1 MSDMDWSTPEGLA
14 AIRAHLAERL
24 DGWTPPV
31 AWAVGITPATRDPD
45 VQFPHV
51 NLPGGSHGLAAV
63 VLASVLRHDGATAT
77 LDVSVDQLQAAVE
90 GLEPARACTTVEHP
104 NLGAWRGLLTEAR
117 DNPARELVAV
127 FVADLDDPVSS
138 DADGEM
144 RAGFEGLHPRA

>member
-31 AWAVGITPATRDPD
+31 AWAVGITPATSDPD

-127 FVADLDDPVSS
+127 FVADLDDPVNARRRSTQPS
-138 DADGEM
+138 APFV
-144 RAGFEGLHPRA
+144 RLPL

>member
-31 AWAVGITPATRDPD
+31 AWAVGITPATSDPD

-138 DADGEM
+138 DADGET

>member
-31 AWAVGITPATRDPD
+31 AWAVGITPATSDPD

>member
-31 AWAVGITPATRDPD
+31 AWAVGITPATSDPD

-90 GLEPARACTTVEHP
+90 GLEPAQACTSVEHP

>member
-31 AWAVGITPATRDPD
+31 AWAVGITPATSDPD

-63 VLASVLRHDGATAT
+63 VLASVLRHAGATAT

-90 GLEPARACTTVEHP
+90 GLEPAQACTTVEHP
-104 NLGAWRGLLTEAR
+104 NIGAWRGLLTEAR

>member
-31 AWAVGITPATRDPD
+31 AWAVGITPASSDPD

-77 LDVSVDQLQAAVE
+77 LDVSVDQLQAAFE

>member
-31 AWAVGITPATRDPD
+31 AWAVGITPATSDPD

-90 GLEPARACTTVEHP
+90 GLEPAQACTTVEHP
-104 NLGAWRGLLTEAR
+104 NIGAWRGLLTEAR

>member
-31 AWAVGITPATRDPD
+31 AWAVGITPATSDPD

-90 GLEPARACTTVEHP
+90 GLEPAQACTTVEHP
-104 NLGAWRGLLTEAR
+104 NIGAWRGLLTEAR
-117 DNPARELVAV
+117 DNPVRELVAV

>member
-31 AWAVGITPATRDPD
+31 AWAVGITPATSDPD

-90 GLEPARACTTVEHP
+90 GLEPAQACTTVEHP
-104 NLGAWRGLLTEAR
+104 NLGTWRGLLTEAR

>member
-31 AWAVGITPATRDPD
+31 AWAVGITPATSDPD

-90 GLEPARACTTVEHP
+90 GLEPAQACTTVEHP

>member
-24 DGWTPPV
+24 DGWTSPA
-31 AWAVGITPATRDPD
+31 AWAVGITPATSDPD

-90 GLEPARACTTVEHP
+90 GLEPAQACTTVEHP
-104 NLGAWRGLLTEAR
+104 NVGAWRGLLTEAR

>member
-31 AWAVGITPATRDPD
+31 AWAVGITPATSDPD

-127 FVADLDDPVSS
+127 FVADVDDPVSS

>member
-31 AWAVGITPATRDPD
+31 AWAVGITPATSDPD

-104 NLGAWRGLLTEAR
+104 NLDAWRGLLTEAR

>member
-31 AWAVGITPATRDPD
+31 AWAVGITPATSDPD

-90 GLEPARACTTVEHP
+90 GLEPAQACTTVEHP

-127 FVADLDDPVSS
+127 FVADLDDPVGS
-138 DADGEM
+138 DADGQM
-144 RAGFEGLHPRA
+144 RAGFEGLHPLT

>member
-31 AWAVGITPATRDPD
+31 AWAVGITPATSDPY

>member
-31 AWAVGITPATRDPD
+31 AWAVGITPATSDPD

-90 GLEPARACTTVEHP
+90 GLEPAQACTTVEHP
-104 NLGAWRGLLTEAR
+104 NIGAWRGLLTEAR

-144 RAGFEGLHPRA
+144 RGGFEGLHPRA

>member
-31 AWAVGITPATRDPD
+31 AWAVGITPATSDPD

-77 LDVSVDQLQAAVE
+77 LDVSVYQLQAAVE
-90 GLEPARACTTVEHP
+90 GLEPAQACTTVEHP

>member
-24 DGWTPPV
+24 DGGPPPV
-31 AWAVGITPATRDPD
+31 AGAVGITPATSDPD

-90 GLEPARACTTVEHP
+90 GLEPAQACTTVEHP

>member
-31 AWAVGITPATRDPD
+31 AWAVGITPATSDPD

-117 DNPARELVAV
+117 DNPDRELVAV

>member
-24 DGWTPPV
+24 DGWTQPA
-31 AWAVGITPATRDPD
+31 AWAVGITPATSDPD

-90 GLEPARACTTVEHP
+90 GLEPAQACTTVEHP
-104 NLGAWRGLLTEAR
+104 NLGAWRGLLIEAR

>member
-24 DGWTPPV
+24 DGWTPPA
-31 AWAVGITPATRDPD
+31 AWAVGITPATSDPD

-90 GLEPARACTTVEHP
+90 GLEPAQACTTVEHP
-104 NLGAWRGLLTEAR
+104 NVGAWRGLLTEAR

>member
-1 MSDMDWSTPEGLA
+1 MSDMDGSTPEGLA

-31 AWAVGITPATRDPD
+31 AWAVGITPATSDPD